1 MCAGD
6 MLASI
11 IQLIIPRFT
20 LNACAAPCR
29 FDHLLLPAFEDSGI
43 FPTGS
48 KSYASVKEGG

>member
-6 MLASI
+6 MHASI

-20 LNACAAPCR
+20 LNACAAPCTL
-29 FDHLLLPAFEDSGI
+29 DHLLLPAFEDSGI